1 MHNYQS
7 LSEKLKA
14 KDKTQ
19 SNVPNIELIEKEPI
33 KKEKIVNVR
42 FKNQKSSQIK
52 NMKIEVKNSKFTA
65 KILLK
70 SILFDLNFLDSLFF
84 FEIIKI
90 LI

>member
-19 SNVPNIELIEKEPI
+19 SNVSNIELIEKEPI

-70 SILFDLNFLDSLFF
+70 SILFDLNFLDSLFL